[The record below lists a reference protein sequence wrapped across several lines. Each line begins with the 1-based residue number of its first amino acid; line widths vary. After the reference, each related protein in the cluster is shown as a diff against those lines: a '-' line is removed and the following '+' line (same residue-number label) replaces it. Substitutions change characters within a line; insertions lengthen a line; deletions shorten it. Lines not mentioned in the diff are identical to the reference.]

1 MKINSLCQRWDQV
14 PHCIDKD
21 RFAAYSGLYEN
32 LSSLAAVENV
42 ETIYREV
49 TKPRC
54 LGLCHRIVEIGLCR
68 T

>member
-1 MKINSLCQRWDQV
+1 MKINSLCQRWESGS
-14 PHCIDKD
+14 HCIDKD

-49 TKPRC
+49 TKPR
-54 LGLCHRIVEIGLCR
+54 
-68 T
+68 